1 MHVWAGHE
9 WEGHMWAGRVWAGH
23 VWAGHAWILK
33 LSFSYEWV
41 RHKWACVGEANVG
54 GACTPLK

>member
-1 MHVWAGHE
+1 
-9 WEGHMWAGRVWAGH
+9 MWAGREWAGH

-41 RHKWACVGEANVG
+41 GHKWACVGEANVG